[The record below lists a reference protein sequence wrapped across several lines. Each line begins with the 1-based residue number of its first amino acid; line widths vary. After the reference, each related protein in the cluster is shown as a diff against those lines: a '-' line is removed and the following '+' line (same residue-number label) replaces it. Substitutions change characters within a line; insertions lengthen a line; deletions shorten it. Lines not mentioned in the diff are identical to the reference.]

1 MSNNRQFCQNA
12 DWGLWASRALTR
24 HVSQHCDD
32 YPAFSGLKTRN
43 KIPFWCVTYVL
54 SSIIFM
60 LLLPAEF
67 CNAGPGTA
75 SQSHFKIRFKLQ
87 ASLWLPL
94 FLTERRPTRNL
105 TNEILPVSAEI
116 LYRCWQSTT
125 LSIVAKTVCSCFWE
139 THIKVSQTFI
149 SDCMYACVY
158 LHIGKETI
166 CMNITLSVV
175 TGRSHCALSFWH
187 RLLASS

>member
-1 MSNNRQFCQNA
+1 MSNNGQSCQDA
-12 DWGLWASRALTR
+12 DWGTHGLLSSYLPCVLQPCA
-24 HVSQHCDD
+24 DY
-32 YPAFSGLKTRN
+32 YPAYRALKTRN
-43 KIPFWCVTYVL
+43 KTLFWCVTYVL

-67 CNAGPGTA
+67 CNASPVIA

-116 LYRCWQSTT
+116 LYRC
-125 LSIVAKTVCSCFWE
+125 
-139 THIKVSQTFI
+139 
-149 SDCMYACVY
+149 
-158 LHIGKETI
+158 
-166 CMNITLSVV
+166 
-175 TGRSHCALSFWH
+175 
-187 RLLASS
+187 